1 MEKSLFEQMGG
12 AYRQVGDYMLPD
24 LILPDEKEVEIGVW
38 GQGVISLSHYLECD
52 ITCYRP

>member
-38 GQGVISLSHYLECD
+38 GQGVISLSHYFECD